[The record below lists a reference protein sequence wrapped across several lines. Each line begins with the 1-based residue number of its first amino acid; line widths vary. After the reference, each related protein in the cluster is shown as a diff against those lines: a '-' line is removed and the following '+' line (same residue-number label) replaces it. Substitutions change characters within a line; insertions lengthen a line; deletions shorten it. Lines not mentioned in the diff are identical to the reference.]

1 MPDLQLLIKPS
12 SGMCNL
18 RCRYCFYYDVTQN
31 REQKSYGFMTLDTLE
46 EIVKK
51 SLEYADRNCGFAFQG
66 GEPTLIGLDFYK
78 ELIRLQ
84 KKYNTKGVHIDNSIQ
99 TNAYHLG
106 EDWAEFLAENHFL
119 VGVSL
124 DGVKLTHDA
133 YRINA
138 EEKETFGD
146 IMATVE
152 LFNRYH
158 VEYNILTV
166 VNRRTAEKIRRIYAF
181 YQKNHFHYLQFIA
194 CLDPLGEEPGKRE
207 YSLTPELYGQFL
219 IDLFDLWYLDLQQGK
234 QPYIR
239 QFENYVSILMGYEP
253 ESCEQRGVCSIQHVI
268 EADGSV
274 YPCDFFVMDEYRIG
288 NLNEDDYETIDKN
301 GMENGFLQ
309 ESLDI
314 PDQCRQCQY
323 YPICRGGCRRN
334 RMGQP
339 DHLNYF
345 CKSYKMFF
353 GAALPRLQ
361 EIAAR
366 ISAMQRR

>member
-31 REQKSYGFMTLDTLE
+31 REQQSYGFMTIETLE

-51 SLEYADRNCGFAFQG
+51 SLEYADHNCGFAFQG
-66 GEPTLIGLDFYK
+66 GEPTLIGLDFFR

-84 KKYNTKGVHIDNSIQ
+84 EKYNTKGIHIDNSIQ
-99 TNAYHLG
+99 TNGYHLG
-106 EDWAEFLAENHFL
+106 EDWAKFLAEHHFL

-124 DGVKLTHDA
+124 DGVKLTHDT
-133 YRINA
+133 YRFNA
-138 EEKETFGD
+138 EGKETFAD
-146 IMATVE
+146 VMKTID

-166 VNRRTAEKIRRIYAF
+166 VHKRTAEKIRRIYEF
-181 YQKNHFHYLQFIA
+181 YQKNQFHYLQFIA
-194 CLDPLGEEPGKRE
+194 CLDPLTEEPGQRE
-207 YSLTPELYGQFL
+207 YSLTPEAYGQFL
-219 IDLFDLWYLDLQQGK
+219 ITLFDLWYLDLQHGK

-239 QFENYVSILMGYEP
+239 QFENYISILMGYAP
-253 ESCEQRGVCSIQHVI
+253 ESCEQRGICSIQHVI

-288 NLNEDDYETIDKN
+288 NLRDEDYETIDKR
-301 GMENGFLQ
+301 GMECGFIQ
-309 ESLDI
+309 ESANI
-314 PDQCRQCQY
+314 SEKCRSCRY
-323 YPICRGGCRRN
+323 YAICRGGCRRN

-339 DHLNYF
+339 EHLNYF
-345 CKSYKMFF
+345 CQSYKMFF
-353 GAALPRLQ
+353 DAVYPRLE
-361 EIAAR
+361 EIARR
-366 ISAMQRR
+366 ISAMEKR